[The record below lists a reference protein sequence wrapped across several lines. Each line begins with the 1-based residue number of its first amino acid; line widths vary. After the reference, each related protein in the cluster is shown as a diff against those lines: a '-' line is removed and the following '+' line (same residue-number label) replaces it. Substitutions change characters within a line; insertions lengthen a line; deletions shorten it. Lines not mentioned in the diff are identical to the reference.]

1 MKLSLRKIFIFLLI
15 LAMLS
20 LLILS
25 GLTLFFGNQFIR
37 IQDRLLDT
45 TTIDSSR
52 SIIRSAISDF
62 LIREIRL
69 LSDINIE
76 ELADIPDQSAINEKF
91 TSGLKELAKVVHI
104 NPELIGQYEKF
115 LVADQKLYDSN
126 YSLLS
131 SKNQLRSKVNA
142 IDAQITELN
151 NQTDGISGFIA
162 LENKKIEHILR
173 DELHRVQLKDTTEN
187 RKELITTITNYTSGG
202 FAEAQQISYKLNSEL
217 ATLSTLIRKIAEATN
232 SDELVDLK
240 NNYINQLVQS
250 IRKDLRDLKEIIQD
264 HPNLF
269 QVSAEISTQF
279 ESLVQKISG
288 SPDNL
293 IRLRKQYLHDELER
307 GIKVDEI
314 KEILNDF
321 NTEFS
326 FIDMLSIDLRNI
338 LVTNANYISYLQRLL
353 TTSIIF
359 IVLIL
364 MLLLGYL
371 MLRALTRSLNTLIET
386 MKRVSSD
393 DGNLNVRIE
402 DTNYED
408 LNEVSQSFN
417 TMTCKLQ
424 FINQHLQELVELKTN
439 ELSVANCKL
448 EKDIK
453 RRIEMEKKVKSL
465 HQKLLESARRAGMA
479 DIASS
484 VMHNI
489 GNVLNSTSVSAN
501 ILNEKFEN
509 AVFSR
514 LTPLVSL
521 LNEHAHD
528 LPVFLTQS
536 EKGKLVLQYLIE
548 IEAQWQKDQKI
559 ILNEVISLNKN
570 IKSIKEILEMQKSIS
585 KKYNI
590 TEDVTMSELLDNLIS
605 VHKNIITKHHITI
618 VRDYMITQSVN
629 LDKFKVE
636 QIIDNLVRNAIDALI
651 NSKKDDKRLI
661 IQTLLDKDKIII
673 RIIDNGEGIDK
684 ENIARIFNFG
694 FTTKQSNM
702 GFGLHI
708 SSLAAGEMHGKLEVS
723 SEGKD
728 KGATFTLVIP
738 NQIENMST

>member
-1 MKLSLRKIFIFLLI
+1 VKLSLRKIFIFLLI

>member
-1 MKLSLRKIFIFLLI
+1 
-15 LAMLS
+15 MLS